1 MAVIVS
7 PFVCGTLG
15 QLVGWHWGFGAAGVG
30 MLLGLL
36 IYLKGRYA
44 LPKEK
49 TRKDSQK
56 LLRPPMTARDK
67 KAVVL
72 LVLLIPALALSL
84 VGNQEIFNAY
94 LVWAEKN
101 FQLVFFGHAMPITW
115 MLSVDAFVTTALIAG
130 SVLFWRWYGKHRPE
144 PNEITKIAIGVFIA
158 ALAPPCWRWRL
169 WWWPPPAIP
178 CRSPGRSPF
187 MSSMIWAS
195 PTYCR
200 WAWRFIPAP
209 RPRGSKA

>member
-1 MAVIVS
+1 
-7 PFVCGTLG
+7 
-15 QLVGWHWGFGAAGVG
+15 
-30 MLLGLL
+30 
-36 IYLKGRYA
+36 
-44 LPKEK
+44 
-49 TRKDSQK
+49 
-56 LLRPPMTARDK
+56 MTARDK

-72 LVLLIPALALSL
+72 LILLIPALALSL

-158 ALAPPCWRWRL
+158 ALAPAVLALASAGGGHHRPSRVARL
-169 WWWPPPAIP
+169 GGRLS
-178 CRSPGRSPF
+178 CRQ
-187 MSSMIWAS
+187 
-195 PTYCR
+195 
-200 WAWRFIPAP
+200 
-209 RPRGSKA
+209 